1 MLVVTVMKVT
11 AIESK
16 SVYELC
22 PKDPEAVYFTPE
34 NYGIKSDGSMDVS
47 DALQNAIN
55 EVKKK
60 YNFGIVFLP
69 EGKYK
74 ITKTVYSSSDWVW

>member
-22 PKDPEAVYFTPE
+22 PKDPELY
-34 NYGIKSDGSMDVS
+34 I
-47 DALQNAIN
+47 L
-55 EVKKK
+55 
-60 YNFGIVFLP
+60 LL
-69 EGKYK
+69 K
-74 ITKTVYSSSDWVW
+74 IMVLNLMVAWM